1 VAGDTG
7 LPGQSPIESREG
19 NHIRRMNPIV
29 KCSSRHLLTELAILG
44 CLYRTAKNGDHD
56 LLDSVI
62 SRPHAMNVPRGVNFT
77 CDDLIKGPLSAET
90 VAALRAH
97 PLLPNAVCAAAGA
110 LVAIARRPPVII
122 NDLGR
127 LVIGNL
133 ALYLHYSRDPTD
145 PSSGLSAG
153 RLKALCAEQKVCSRG
168 RALAVMAM
176 MRDAGDLVPATCQVD
191 QRLRLLVPT
200 EKLIKAC
207 RQYWEAIFLGTAAVI
222 PRRSDAIAALQCE
235 HVFAAFLQVFG
246 GYFCAGMRLFKLEA
260 GLTPFAQR
268 NAALAILLGL
278 LVASEQDGRAGSP
291 GTVRISIAE
300 LARRF
305 GVSRPQVVRVLDNA
319 VEAALVERGAPDG
332 LQVLPRLRSVT
343 QDFYVTAF
351 LLCDYYMQVAL
362 DHVGSGPAPLPTL
375 PFLNPPP
382 QAGEGRATV
391 GRGRFRADG

>member
-1 VAGDTG
+1 
-7 LPGQSPIESREG
+7 
-19 NHIRRMNPIV
+19 
-29 KCSSRHLLTELAILG
+29 
-44 CLYRTAKNGDHD
+44 
-56 LLDSVI
+56 
-62 SRPHAMNVPRGVNFT
+62 MNVPRGVNFNY
-77 CDDLIKGPLSAET
+77 DDLIRGPLSAEA

-110 LVAIARRPPVII
+110 FVAIARRPPVII

-133 ALYLHYSRDPTD
+133 ALYLHYSRDPAD

-153 RLKALCAEQKVCSRG
+153 RLKALCAAQNVCSKG
-168 RALAVMAM
+168 RAHAVMAL
-176 MRDAGDLVPATCQVD
+176 MRNAGDLVPATCQVD

-207 RQYWEAIFLGTAAVI
+207 RQYWEALFRGTAVVI

-235 HVFAAFLQVFG
+235 DVLAAFLQVFG
-246 GYFCAGMRLFKLEA
+246 GYFCAGMRMFRLGQ

-278 LVASEQDGRAGSP
+278 LVASEQDGGAGLP
-291 GTVRISIAE
+291 ATVRTSTAE

-305 GVSRPQVVRVLDNA
+305 GVSRPQVMRVLDKA
-319 VEAALVERGAPDG
+319 IEASLVERAPDG
-332 LQVLPRLRSVT
+332 LHITVLPRLWSLT

-351 LLCDYYMQVAL
+351 LLCDCYMQIAL
-362 DHVGSGPAPLPTL
+362 DHVGGRRALSLSSPVSG
-375 PFLNPPP
+375 
-382 QAGEGRATV
+382 GG
-391 GRGRFRADG
+391 